1 MADMTMGGAAP
12 ETTSGQSAPETVN
25 QQPGANAQE
34 GQEGGEGEG
43 DGEEPKPW
51 EKHDGGDWDG
61 VPMGA
66 RKRIQKQSTEIRALR
81 EELNAKSA
89 REQAIVAELLEHRFA
104 CAREPKREDFAS
116 EGEYLRAQL
125 KRLQMREQLDQ
136 MRGGEGQP
144 NPPEAAQAPEVDSMR
159 QAWMQKVESSRSDLP
174 DYEAVLKSAQLN
186 LDPALLMHIGR
197 SEYGPHILYTI
208 ARNGLALDMEDMSPY
223 DRLQMVGS
231 IEARVRAWK
240 ARAPQPQAPAG
251 NPLPPQQ
258 QQQKPAI
265 PPAPP
270 RAPGKA
276 AAPSQGGNDWI
287 ASRNAQFGIQ

>member
-43 DGEEPKPW
+43 QGEEPKPW
-51 EKHDGGDWDG
+51 EKHEGGDWDG

-104 CAREPKREDFAS
+104 STPEPKREAFAS

-136 MRGGEGQP
+136 LRGGEEQL
-144 NPPEAAQAPEVDSMR
+144 NRQEPPQAHAEDAMK
-159 QAWMQKVESSRSDLP
+159 QAWIQKVESSRTDLP
-174 DYEAVLKSAQLN
+174 DYDAVIQSAQLR

-208 ARNGLALDMEDMSPY
+208 ARNGLAMDMEDMSAY
-223 DRLQMVGS
+223 DRLQMVS
-231 IEARVRAWK
+231 NIEARVRAWK

>member
-1 MADMTMGGAAP
+1 MGGAAP

-34 GQEGGEGEG
+34 GQEGGEGQG

-66 RKRIQKQSTEIRALR
+66 RKRIQKQSAEIRAMR
-81 EELNAKSA
+81 EELSARGA

-104 CAREPKREDFAS
+104 STPEPKREDFAS

-136 MRGGEGQP
+136 MRGGEGRP
-144 NPPEAAQAPEVDSMR
+144 NHPESAQTPEVDGMR
-159 QAWMQKVESSRSDLP
+159 QAWMQKVESSRADLP
-174 DYEAVLKSAQLN
+174 DYEAVIKSAQLN
-186 LDPALLMHIGR
+186 LEPALLMQISR

-208 ARNGLALDMEDMSPY
+208 ARNGLALDMEDMNAY
-223 DRLQMVGS
+223 DRQQMVAN
-231 IEARVRAWK
+231 IEGRVRAWK
-240 ARAPQPQAPAG
+240 TRAPQPAAAAWA
-251 NPLPPQQ
+251 PLPPQQ
-258 QQQKPAI
+258 QPPQKPAI

-270 RAPGKA
+270 RVHGKA
-276 AAPSQGGNDWI
+276 STPSQGGNDWI
-287 ASRNAQFGIQ
+287 AQRNAQFGIQ